1 MMKPAAAAARRVAL
15 ALPRARAMPVRM
27 LSQSVRVCEE
37 ASAPSPKITEIVDRI
52 EKLTLLE
59 ASELVQELKTRLNI
73 TDIAMPAAAAPAAPA
88 AAAPSDE
95 APAAEKPKEKLSLI
109 HI

>member
-1 MMKPAAAAARRVAL
+1 MMMKPAAAAARRVAL

-95 APAAEKPKEKLSLI
+95 APAEEKPKEKTLWWI
-109 HI
+109 